1 MLQLLNKLLPDP
13 PPPLVFEIGDGLLTG
28 VRRTGSTIEAR
39 ARLELPLEIV
49 EVSSLEVKIV
59 DTAALAVLFEELL
72 LELAPIPR
80 PTAALLLPDAASKL
94 AVLEFD
100 SLPSKP
106 QELRSLIEFRLK
118 KTVPFDV
125 RAARLSYQ
133 VQTSR
138 RTPSVLVAATPGE
151 AVWPFEELL
160 REFGLH
166 LGFISLSSASMLNL
180 VSAREM
186 TLVTKLSGSIMTMA
200 AIDESAVRLVRSVES
215 PRASDVELESS
226 LSKFVADLYP
236 TFVYIEDNLGSPVSR
251 LLLAGF
257 GELTDPAAGYFS
269 EQLGCQVEAL
279 RSPNGILGA
288 DDSGIEGYL
297 QAA

>member
-13 PPPLVFEIGDGLLTG
+13 PAPLVFEIGEGLLIG
-28 VRRTGSTIEAR
+28 VRRTGSTVEAR
-39 ARLELPLEIV
+39 ARRELPPNVL
-49 EVSSLEVKIV
+49 EVSSHEVKIV
-59 DTAALAVLFEELL
+59 DTAALHALFEEILV
-72 LELAPIPR
+72 ELAPIPR

-94 AVLEFD
+94 AVLEFE

-106 QELRSLIEFRLK
+106 EELRSLIEFRLK
-118 KTVPFDV
+118 KTVPFDI

-133 VQTSR
+133 VQSSR

-180 VSAREM
+180 VSAKEM
-186 TLVTKLSGSIMTMA
+186 TLVTKLSGNIMTMA
-200 AIDESAVRLVRSVES
+200 AVDESAVRLVRSVES
-215 PRASDVELESS
+215 PQASDGDLEAS
-226 LSKFVADLYP
+226 LSRFVADLYP
-236 TFVYIEDNLGSPVSR
+236 TFVYIEDNLGAPVSK

-257 GELTDPAAGYFS
+257 GASLGPAAEYFAH
-269 EQLGCQVEAL
+269 ELGCDVDAL
-279 RSPNGILGA
+279 RSPNGILGP
-288 DDSGIEGYL
+288 DDAGIEGYL
-297 QAA
+297 HAA